1 MDFKT
6 PFEKMEAELRE
17 IGLKLSDPNVISDQ
31 NQFRD
36 LARRHSDLESA
47 VALWHDYCQAGSD
60 HADARALLAE
70 ADDDEMKEYLQAEAE
85 EAAERLGDLEA
96 KLLRQ
101 LVPKDPVDEKN
112 AIVEVRAGTGGEEAA
127 IFAGDLFAMYAGYAE
142 RVGWKLEVTDQ
153 SESEMGGYKEIAF
166 ILEGRNAYGIFKH
179 ESGVHRVQ
187 RVPKTE
193 SQGRIHTSAASVIV
207 LPEAE
212 EVDFDI
218 PAADLKMEN
227 FRAGGP
233 GGQHMQK
240 NETAVRV
247 THVPSGL
254 SVVSSSQRS
263 QHQNRE
269 QAVRLLRSR
278 LFEIELERQQA
289 EASAVRREQVKSG
302 DRSEKIRTYNVPQD
316 RMTDHRIG
324 LTLHNLP
331 ALMGG
336 ELDALFEAL
345 AEAEHAD
352 RLKELAEG

>member
-6 PFEKMEAELRE
+6 PFEKMEAELHE
-17 IGLKLSDPNVISDQ
+17 VGLKLSDPAVIGDQ
-31 NQFRD
+31 NLFRD
-36 LARRHSDLESA
+36 LARRHSDLEAA
-47 VALWHDYCQAGSD
+47 VALWHEYRQADSDYV
-60 HADARALLAE
+60 DAQTLMAE
-70 ADDDEMKEYLQAEAE
+70 ADDDEMRQYLQAEAN
-85 EAAERLGDLEA
+85 EAAEKLQVLEGR
-96 KLLRQ
+96 LLRQ
-101 LVPKDPVDEKN
+101 LLPRDPNDEKN
-112 AIVEVRAGTGGEEAA
+112 AIIEVRAGTGGEEAA
-127 IFAGDLFAMYAGYAE
+127 IFAGDLFTMYSGYAE
-142 RVGWKLEVTDQ
+142 RVGWKLEVTDD

-166 ILEGRNAYGIFKH
+166 ILEGRGAYGTFKH

-193 SQGRIHTSAASVIV
+193 SQGRIHTSAASVVV

-212 EVDFDI
+212 EVDFEI
-218 PAADLKMEN
+218 PPTDLRMEN

-247 THVPSGL
+247 THVPTGI

-269 QAVRLLRSR
+269 QALRLLRSR
-278 LFEIELERQQA
+278 LYEIELEKQQA
-289 EASAVRREQVKSG
+289 EAAAVRREQVKSG

-331 ALMGG
+331 SLMGG
-336 ELDALFEAL
+336 ELDELFASL
-345 AEAEHAD
+345 AEAEQAD
-352 RLKELAEG
+352 RLKELGGD